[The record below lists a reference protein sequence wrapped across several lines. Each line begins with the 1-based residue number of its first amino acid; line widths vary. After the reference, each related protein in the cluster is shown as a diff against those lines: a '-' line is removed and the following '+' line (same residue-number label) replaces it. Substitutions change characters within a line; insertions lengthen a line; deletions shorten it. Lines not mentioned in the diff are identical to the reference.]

1 MSPIRILGIS
11 GSLRRQSFNTA
22 LLREAKRLV
31 EGEGSASA
39 EEIALDVVTLHG
51 IPLYDGDVES
61 EHGEPEA
68 VAVLKG
74 KIQEYDAIIFS
85 TPEYNN
91 GIPGVFKNALDWL
104 SRPSEAG
111 KNIFSGRHIAVMGA
125 SPGGFG
131 TVMAQSAW
139 LPVLKALGVQH
150 WSGGRVLA
158 SRAHELF
165 DAEGIISDE
174 RFRDQLS
181 GFVQTFARFVRAEMS
196 GSGK

>member
-1 MSPIRILGIS
+1 MSSTRILGVS
-11 GSLRRQSFNTA
+11 GSLRSQSFNTA

-31 EGEGSASA
+31 EDDGEVT
-39 EEIALDVVTLHG
+39 LDVVTLHG

-61 EHGEPEA
+61 EQGEPEA
-68 VAVLKG
+68 VSVLKR
-74 KIQEYDAIIFS
+74 KIQDYDAIILS

-91 GIPGVFKNALDWL
+91 GIPGVFKNAIDWL

-131 TVMAQSAW
+131 TVMAQSGW
-139 LPVLKALGVQH
+139 LPVLKTLGVQH

-158 SRAHELF
+158 SKAHQLF
-165 DAEGIISDE
+165 SEQGVISDD
-174 RFRDQLS
+174 RMRDQLK
-181 GFVQTFARFVRAEMS
+181 GFVQSFAEFVRSA
-196 GSGK
+196 

>member
-1 MSPIRILGIS
+1 MSSIRILGIS
-11 GSLRRQSFNTA
+11 GSLRKNSFNTA

-31 EGEGSASA
+31 EGDADVG
-39 EEIALDVVTLHG
+39 EIRLDVMTLHG

-61 EHGEPEA
+61 EHGEPES

-74 KIQEYDAIIFS
+74 KIQDYDAIIFS

-91 GIPGVFKNALDWL
+91 GIPGVFKNAIDWL

-131 TVMAQSAW
+131 TVMAQSGW
-139 LPVLKALGVQH
+139 LPVLKSLGVQN
-150 WSGGRVLA
+150 WSGGRLLA
-158 SRAHELF
+158 SKAHDLF
-165 DAEGIISDE
+165 DAEGAIADD
-174 RFRDQLS
+174 RFRDQLI
-181 GFVQTFARFVRAEMS
+181 GFVHAFSQCVRAE
-196 GSGK
+196 K